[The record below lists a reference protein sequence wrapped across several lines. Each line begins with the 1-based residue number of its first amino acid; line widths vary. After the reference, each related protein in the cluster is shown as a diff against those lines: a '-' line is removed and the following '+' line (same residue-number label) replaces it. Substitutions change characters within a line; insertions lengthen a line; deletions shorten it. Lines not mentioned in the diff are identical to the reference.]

1 VNGCETATISITKSR
16 AAHCVLTHMTA
27 TLPSAFDLERARPL
41 PTVKLLL
48 VGDEGV
54 GKTSLMTRW
63 TADEFNSCVASTIGI
78 DFAIKIMEV
87 DEQRVK
93 LQIWDTAGQERFRTI
108 TQAYY
113 RGAMGICICFDL
125 TDDKSFRN
133 VRYWMQNVE
142 RHSNNATHKVL
153 VGTKS
158 DLKDI
163 RMVTAKEAHAMAD
176 EYGLQYFETSA
187 RDNVQVHKTF
197 KEMTSTITR
206 SDRLTNSNKAQ
217 ETNRANLNKEQPSAP
232 AGCWG
237 RLFASFRSRPP
248 IITDIQV

>member
-1 VNGCETATISITKSR
+1 MG
-16 AAHCVLTHMTA
+16 THMTA
-27 TLPSAFDLERARPL
+27 TIPSPFDLERTRSL

-54 GKTSLMTRW
+54 GKTSLMARW

-78 DFAIKIMEV
+78 DFAIKIIEV

-142 RHSNNATHKVL
+142 RHSNNAVHRVL

-187 RDNVQVHKTF
+187 RDNVRVHETF
-197 KEMTSTITR
+197 MEMASTITR
-206 SDRLTNSNKAQ
+206 SYRPTSSNKAKA
-217 ETNRANLNKEQPSAP
+217 TKRANLNKEQPSTTT
-232 AGCWG
+232 GCWG
-237 RLFASFRSRPP
+237 QLLALFRNRQP